1 MNRDAERTADSP
13 IRQSHVITV
22 TVRELERQRQAA
34 EKVRQRKKI
43 VIWFIWFVSFVWL
56 NKTN

>member
-1 MNRDAERTADSP
+1 MNWDAERPADSP